1 MKIKNFSALKG
12 TNHGVK
18 SQHREWEKI
27 SVNHI
32 SGKGFIS
39 RIYKELQLNNKNCYS
54 KMSKG
59 LELLFLQRRY
69 TNSQKT
75 HENMSTLLI
84 MMEMQIKATMR
95 YRTSHPLG

>member
-1 MKIKNFSALKG
+1 MKIKNSRASKG
-12 TNHGVK
+12 INHGVK
-18 SQHREWEKI
+18 SQHIEWEKI

-39 RIYKELQLNNKNCYS
+39 RIQLQLNNKNCYS
-54 KMSKG
+54 KMSKE
-59 LELLFLQRRY
+59 LELLFLQKRY

-75 HENMSTLLI
+75 HENMSTLPI
-84 MMEMQIKATMR
+84 IMEMQIKDTMR